1 MTRYV
6 NTKTGA
12 VLDSSFKVSG
22 GDWIKE
28 KDAQEETEI
37 VQEVQTATVIET
49 SAEAPAAVEPQQDQ
63 TSDIDK
69 VTKDQIMQELDG
81 FKVKYNPRD
90 KKEVLYDLMM
100 SQGA

>member
-22 GDWIKE
+22 GDWIEE
-28 KDAQEETEI
+28 KDSQEKAVEEI
-37 VQEVQTATVIET
+37 PASAVIET
-49 SAEAPAAVEPQQDQ
+49 QTEAPITEPQQSQ
-63 TSDIDK
+63 PADIDK

-81 FKVKYNPRD
+81 FGVEYNPRD
-90 KKEVLYDLMM
+90 KKEVLYNLMM

>member
-22 GDWIKE
+22 GDWIEE
-28 KDAQEETEI
+28 KDSQEETEI
-37 VQEVQTATVIET
+37 IKEVQAAPVVET
-49 SAEAPAAVEPQQDQ
+49 QTETPAAEPQQGQ
-63 TSDIDK
+63 TADIDK

>member
-6 NTKTGA
+6 NAKTGA

-22 GDWIKE
+22 GDWIEE
-28 KDAQEETEI
+28 KDSQEETEI
-37 VQEVQTATVIET
+37 VNEVQAATVIEEQ
-49 SAEAPAAVEPQQDQ
+49 AETLAAEPQHDQ
-63 TSDIDK
+63 SSDIDK